1 MKYYIQQLSNKD
13 CGITALKILLANIYK
28 RKDFLFYP
36 EANLN
41 ESLSLEQLITIAKN
55 EGVEL
60 KGYRIKNKEEI
71 KLLKNKKIL
80 VILIR
85 NGISHIVNVD
95 KIGTKYIKVY
105 DSSLGFIKYKYEDF
119 YKLFSGEFLEVIS
132 VKGSNYKH
140 KDKTLMPLK
149 YKLVILGLQLISFL
163 LLAVTFFFVNEEFSF
178 IVPLILVFSFSLLFV
193 IQQQFLVYAMK
204 KVDKTLFY
212 EIFNRSKDKIKE
224 KYLNITKLKKSLFV
238 DPSQLIASI
247 LMVLIAIIILG
258 LNSYLNL
265 ISIGIVLIA
274 QIVLLF
280 VQNRFFNTNINK
292 ISSLENSFFASKNK
306 EDSYAIYEKLNS
318 ATYKYINIVNLKKC
332 VIYLLI
338 IVLCFFISSLTGN
351 ISLNFILFHFFI
363 FILISENLEKI
374 MLYKSQIEE
383 QNYLKSYYYYYSKY

>member
-1 MKYYIQQLSNKD
+1 MKYYIQQLGNKD

-105 DSSLGFIKYKYEDF
+105 DSSLGFIKYKYKDF

-149 YKLVILGLQLISFL
+149 YKLVILGIQLISFL

-178 IVPLILVFSFSLLFV
+178 GKKVKIDLKDMNIIGWKEDLLADTEILQGLLRNLSKVTVKHDSKLQDLITLQILSEPLQSEIFV
-193 IQQQFLVYAMK
+193 I
-204 KVDKTLFY
+204 
-212 EIFNRSKDKIKE
+212 
-224 KYLNITKLKKSLFV
+224 
-238 DPSQLIASI
+238 
-247 LMVLIAIIILG
+247 
-258 LNSYLNL
+258 
-265 ISIGIVLIA
+265 
-274 QIVLLF
+274 
-280 VQNRFFNTNINK
+280 
-292 ISSLENSFFASKNK
+292 
-306 EDSYAIYEKLNS
+306 
-318 ATYKYINIVNLKKC
+318 
-332 VIYLLI
+332 
-338 IVLCFFISSLTGN
+338 
-351 ISLNFILFHFFI
+351 
-363 FILISENLEKI
+363 
-374 MLYKSQIEE
+374 
-383 QNYLKSYYYYYSKY
+383 

>member
-1 MKYYIQQLSNKD
+1 M
-13 CGITALKILLANIYK
+13 
-28 RKDFLFYP
+28 
-36 EANLN
+36 
-41 ESLSLEQLITIAKN
+41 
-55 EGVEL
+55 
-60 KGYRIKNKEEI
+60 
-71 KLLKNKKIL
+71 
-80 VILIR
+80 
-85 NGISHIVNVD
+85 
-95 KIGTKYIKVY
+95 
-105 DSSLGFIKYKYEDF
+105 
-119 YKLFSGEFLEVIS
+119 
-132 VKGSNYKH
+132 
-140 KDKTLMPLK
+140 
-149 YKLVILGLQLISFL
+149 
-163 LLAVTFFFVNEEFSF
+163 
-178 IVPLILVFSFSLLFV
+178 
-193 IQQQFLVYAMK
+193 
-204 KVDKTLFY
+204 
-212 EIFNRSKDKIKE
+212 
-224 KYLNITKLKKSLFV
+224 NITKLKKSLFV

-374 MLYKSQIEE
+374 MLYKSQVEE